1 MCDLGVL
8 RCLHAIDATRVHLTM
23 EWVVSLPILRPFCLA
38 VMASSRDHVAAA
50 PSSRSPTQAR
60 RALEREHNRYVA
72 MVVASDI
79 VDDALEWMLE
89 GWHFGERESRY
100 SVAGYVPS
108 LKSDGFVRAGSDQVL
123 AQADAEDRAAKRKE
137 NEHRDEA
144 VVGSPRTKA
153 EKIERNAQ
161 FRLGTEKVAKDGNDH
176 EKHLDFTETTLKFG
190 LFCITLMFFRAMSLV
205 RRERDTFAGTHD
217 AITSEGNPQKPTE
230 ERRKMRR
237 EKALLEERQKKMQQV
252 LNRAKVGE
260 ERTRKRLAKERAEAA
275 SKLHEKVRREK
286 RELQACAKLQAFYR
300 GHLGRKAARR
310 WAVKRAELEAMN
322 ALMTASAITIERVF
336 RGYMGRIAAS
346 VARME
351 MAEFISMIRLEE
363 AQADEDEYWRTHG
376 WARLKRNVMMFVRA
390 TFERKADV
398 AEEDMKM
405 IQSLTAAMDED

>member
-1 MCDLGVL
+1 
-8 RCLHAIDATRVHLTM
+8 
-23 EWVVSLPILRPFCLA
+23 
-38 VMASSRDHVAAA
+38 
-50 PSSRSPTQAR
+50 
-60 RALEREHNRYVA
+60 

-123 AQADAEDRAAKRKE
+123 AQADAEDRASKRKAD
-137 NEHRDEA
+137 EHRDEA
-144 VVGSPRTKA
+144 VTGSPRTKA

-237 EKALLEERQKKMQQV
+237 EKALLEERQKKKSEFEVKKKRAIANEDFLGAQEAKDASRGLVEELKTMQ
-252 LNRAKVGE
+252 E
-260 ERTRKRLAKERAEAA
+260 E
-275 SKLHEKVRREK
+275 H
-286 RELQACAKLQAFYR
+286 AKL
-300 GHLGRKAARR
+300 
-310 WAVKRAELEAMN
+310 VD
-322 ALMTASAITIERVF
+322 
-336 RGYMGRIAAS
+336 
-346 VARME
+346 
-351 MAEFISMIRLEE
+351 E
-363 AQADEDEYWRTHG
+363 AQGVKQDRGAYRKSAEVANGRVEELTEQLAVH
-376 WARLKRNVMMFVRA
+376 AEQLTLAPTRA
-390 TFERKADV
+390 PNPTQA
-398 AEEDMKM
+398 
-405 IQSLTAAMDED
+405 

>member
-1 MCDLGVL
+1 MSF
-8 RCLHAIDATRVHLTM
+8 T
-23 EWVVSLPILRPFCLA
+23 
-38 VMASSRDHVAAA
+38 
-50 PSSRSPTQAR
+50 TQAR

-144 VVGSPRTKA
+144 VTGSPRTKA

-237 EKALLEERQKKMQQV
+237 EKALLEERQKKMQHV

>member
-1 MCDLGVL
+1 MMW
-8 RCLHAIDATRVHLTM
+8 TNN
-23 EWVVSLPILRPFCLA
+23 
-38 VMASSRDHVAAA
+38 
-50 PSSRSPTQAR
+50 AR

-123 AQADAEDRAAKRKE
+123 AQADAEDRASKRKAD
-137 NEHRDEA
+137 EHRDEA
-144 VVGSPRTKA
+144 VTGSPRTKA

-237 EKALLEERQKKMQQV
+237 EKALLEERQKMMQHV
-252 LNRAKVGE
+252 LNCVEIKILRRV
-260 ERTRKRLAKERAEAA
+260 RAE
-275 SKLHEKVRREK
+275 SSRRPP
-286 RELQACAKLQAFYR
+286 RHRRDACSTAWGCRFPT
-300 GHLGRKAARR
+300 ARR
-310 WAVKRAELEAMN
+310 SQDGRAP
-322 ALMTASAITIERVF
+322 
-336 RGYMGRIAAS
+336 
-346 VARME
+346 
-351 MAEFISMIRLEE
+351 
-363 AQADEDEYWRTHG
+363 D
-376 WARLKRNVMMFVRA
+376 
-390 TFERKADV
+390 
-398 AEEDMKM
+398 
-405 IQSLTAAMDED
+405 SLVDFHTGS

>member
-1 MCDLGVL
+1 MRVVQFCDG
-8 RCLHAIDATRVHLTM
+8 IVH
-23 EWVVSLPILRPFCLA
+23 
-38 VMASSRDHVAAA
+38 
-50 PSSRSPTQAR
+50 TQAR

-123 AQADAEDRAAKRKE
+123 AQADAEDRAAKRKSD
-137 NEHRDEA
+137 EHRDEA
-144 VVGSPRTKA
+144 VTGSPRTKA

-237 EKALLEERQKKMQQV
+237 EKALLEERQKKMQHV
-252 LNRAKVGE
+252 LNCVEIKILRRVPTPARRRGDAASPPLDGAR
-260 ERTRKRLAKERAEAA
+260 RTR
-275 SKLHEKVRREK
+275 
-286 RELQACAKLQAFYR
+286 
-300 GHLGRKAARR
+300 
-310 WAVKRAELEAMN
+310 
-322 ALMTASAITIERVF
+322 
-336 RGYMGRIAAS
+336 
-346 VARME
+346 
-351 MAEFISMIRLEE
+351 
-363 AQADEDEYWRTHG
+363 
-376 WARLKRNVMMFVRA
+376 
-390 TFERKADV
+390 
-398 AEEDMKM
+398 
-405 IQSLTAAMDED
+405 LTG